1 MKKSELERKLKSQ
14 GCYLASH
21 GKKHDK
27 WINPKTGAFDFLP
40 RHAVEVPDRNSI
52 EDIKE
57 FGWRITTV
65 SLNSILIK

>member
-27 WINPKTGAFDFLP
+27 WINPKTSAFDFLP
-40 RHAVEVPDRNSI
+40 RHAVEVPTGTAS
-52 EDIKE
+52 K
-57 FGWRITTV
+57 
-65 SLNSILIK
+65 ILKNLAGE